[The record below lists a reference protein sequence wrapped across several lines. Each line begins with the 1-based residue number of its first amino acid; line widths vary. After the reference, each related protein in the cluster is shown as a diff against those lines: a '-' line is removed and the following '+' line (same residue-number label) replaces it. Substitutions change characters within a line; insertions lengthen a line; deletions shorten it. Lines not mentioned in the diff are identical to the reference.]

1 MKRLVCLAVLLIAAA
16 VFVSGYGVTR
26 AVTYQSYYVGE
37 GETLWEIASEHMVEQ
52 DKTRDVRELV
62 HDIAE
67 YNGLHGKTLQA
78 GQMIIIPLEKEVKK

>member
-1 MKRLVCLAVLLIAAA
+1 MKRLVCLAVLLVAAA
-16 VFVSGYGVTR
+16 VFASGYGVTR

-52 DKTRDVRELV
+52 DKTRDVRELI

-67 YNGLHGKTLQA
+67 YNNLHGKTLRA
-78 GQMIIIPLEKEVKK
+78 GQKIIIPLEKEVKK

>member
-1 MKRLVCLAVLLIAAA
+1 MKRLVGLAVLLIAAV

-52 DKTRDVRELV
+52 DKTRDVRELI

-78 GQMIIIPLEKEVKK
+78 GQKIIIPLEKEVKK

>member
-1 MKRLVCLAVLLIAAA
+1 MKRLFFVAVLLVTAA

-26 AVTYQSYYVGE
+26 AVTYQSYHVGE
-37 GETLWEIASEHMVEQ
+37 GETLWEIAGQYMSEQ

-67 YNGLHGKTLQA
+67 HNKLHGKTLQA
-78 GQMIIIPLEKEVKK
+78 GQTIIIPLEKEVKK

>member
-1 MKRLVCLAVLLIAAA
+1 MKRLFFVAVLLIAAA

-26 AVTYQSYYVGE
+26 AVTYQSYHVGE

-67 YNGLHGKTLQA
+67 YNKLHGKTLQA
-78 GQMIIIPLEKEVKK
+78 GQTIIIPLEKEVKK

>member
-1 MKRLVCLAVLLIAAA
+1 MKRLFFVAVLLVATA

-26 AVTYQSYYVGE
+26 AVTYQSYHVGE
-37 GETLWEIASEHMVEQ
+37 GETLWDIASEHMVEQ
-52 DKTRDVRELV
+52 DKTRDVRELI

-78 GQMIIIPLEKEVKK
+78 GQTIIIPLEKEVKK

>member
-1 MKRLVCLAVLLIAAA
+1 MKKLAFIAVLLVTAA

-26 AVTYQSYYVGE
+26 VVTYKTYYVSE
-37 GETLWEIASEHMVEQ
+37 GETVWDIAAEHMAEQ
-52 DKTRDVRELV
+52 DKTRDVRELI

-78 GQMIIIPLEKEVKK
+78 GQKIIIPLEKEVKK

>member
-26 AVTYQSYYVGE
+26 VVTYKTYYVSE
-37 GETLWEIASEHMVEQ
+37 GETVWDIATEHMTEQ

-62 HDIAE
+62 FDIRD

-78 GQMIIIPLEKEVKK
+78 GSKIIIPLEKEVKK

>member
-1 MKRLVCLAVLLIAAA
+1 MKKLALLAMLLVTAA

-37 GETLWEIASEHMVEQ
+37 GETLWEIASEHMIEQ

>member
-16 VFVSGYGVTR
+16 VFVSGYGVIR

-37 GETLWEIASEHMVEQ
+37 GETLWEIASEHMIEQ
-52 DKTRDVRELV
+52 DKTRDVRELI

-78 GQMIIIPLEKEVKK
+78 GQKIIIPLEKEVKK

>member
-1 MKRLVCLAVLLIAAA
+1 MKRLVCLAVLLVTAA
-16 VFVSGYGVTR
+16 VFISGYGVTR

-52 DKTRDVRELV
+52 DKTRDVRELIF
-62 HDIAE
+62 DIRK

-78 GQMIIIPLEKEVKK
+78 GQTIVIPLEKEVKK

>member
-1 MKRLVCLAVLLIAAA
+1 MKKLFFVAVLLVTAA

-26 AVTYQSYYVGE
+26 AVTYQPYHVGE
-37 GETLWEIASEHMVEQ
+37 GETLWDIASEHMVEQ
-52 DKTRDVRELV
+52 DKTRDVRELI

-78 GQMIIIPLEKEVKK
+78 GQTIIIPLEKEVKK